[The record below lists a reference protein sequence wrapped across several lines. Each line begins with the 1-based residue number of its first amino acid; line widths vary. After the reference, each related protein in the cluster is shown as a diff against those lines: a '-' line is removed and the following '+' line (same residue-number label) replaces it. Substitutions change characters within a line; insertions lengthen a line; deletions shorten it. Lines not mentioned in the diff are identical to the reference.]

1 MFQEIFLK
9 EYLKNPF
16 LMWSAI
22 VAGLTTFDSVFFAN
36 KVMQAIVI
44 HQLHVPILFGSL
56 TFVFIRSFYPIRKG
70 LIEFGRKESKITAIV
85 FIASICVMFYTEVIF
100 FMITP
105 YEILAALYPG
115 GVSNK
120 ATFDYNISAKN
131 LIEFL
136 ALPLLTAFSF
146 ANIKSRLI
154 KGKYP
159 INESIGKNL
168 KFVANVVIVNSLT
181 YVLFLFLTGQKL

>member
-1 MFQEIFLK
+1 M
-9 EYLKNPF
+9 
-16 LMWSAI
+16 
-22 VAGLTTFDSVFFAN
+22 GLTTFDSTFFAS
-36 KVMQAIVI
+36 KVMQTIVI

-85 FIASICVMFYTEVIF
+85 FIGSICVMFYTEVIF

-105 YEILAALYPG
+105 YEILATLYPG

-120 ATFDYNISAKN
+120 NTFDYNIHAKI

-146 ANIKSRLI
+146 TNIKSRLS
-154 KGKYP
+154 KGKYLV
-159 INESIGKNL
+159 NDSIGKNL
-168 KFVANVVIVNSLT
+168 KFVVYVVIINSLT
-181 YVLFLFLTGQKL
+181 YGFFIVLTSLKS